1 MKIKNYLR
9 FFIFFYLLTVPGA
22 NAYPACSSYFQKNN
36 IAYKRNYNLDK
47 VYVEY
52 SFNSNGEPH
61 TKNNTLSNKYS
72 GFSDW
77 KKCKSPKLEEREVVK
92 GSRRY
97 DISDVYCNNNRKLFF
112 KITGSWY
119 NVRGKGYHNNEFYR
133 YAWYDH
139 NGNLSSSYG
148 YDNKLL
154 WYDRKGIEWNT
165 WNVRTS
171 IWDSPSCQL
180 MKGVFG
186 KTFYT
191 DFKTTLYHQKNNDLD
206 QYWAAIVT
214 KKRFY
219 EVINPKF

>member
-1 MKIKNYLR
+1 MANANACFNYLK
-9 FFIFFYLLTVPGA
+9 
-22 NAYPACSSYFQKNN
+22 KNN
-36 IAYKRNYNLDK
+36 IGYKRNKDK

-52 SFNSNGEPH
+52 SFNSIGKPH

-72 GFSDW
+72 GFRDW
-77 KKCKSPKLEEREVVK
+77 KKCKSPKLEEREVVR
-92 GSRRY
+92 GRWRY

-112 KITGSWY
+112 KMTGSAY
-119 NVRGKGYHNNEFYR
+119 PFLKGYATKDFHR

-139 NGNLSSSYG
+139 NGNLERARDYRK
-148 YDNKLL
+148 DFL
-154 WYDRKGIEWNT
+154 WYDRKGNEWETGNI
-165 WNVRTS
+165 RTS
-171 IWDSPSCQL
+171 IWESTSCQL

-191 DFKTTLYHQKNNDLD
+191 DFETTLYHQKNYDLD